1 MGKSSVVTKEIRA
14 EIQARKRRIHGDP
27 STRKLKIRTQPVAI
41 SGKRKRK
48 LFKKWRRDQKDKI
61 EKGLITM
68 QDVEM
73 AVVQGSSEINSNER
87 SNLKLNMKKKPKL
100 RIRELKRQGK
110 KNGKNS
116 TIKSSSAADNP
127 LVDVML
133 E

>member
-48 LFKKWRRDQKDKI
+48 LFKKWRRVCLVRLNFSLVFFSGHEYMMICILFLFQFIIAFNIIQDQKDKI

-73 AVVQGSSEINSNER
+73 AVVQG
-87 SNLKLNMKKKPKL
+87 
-100 RIRELKRQGK
+100 
-110 KNGKNS
+110 
-116 TIKSSSAADNP
+116 
-127 LVDVML
+127 
-133 E
+133 